1 MSVILYLQYKIRL
14 AVFVILHLP
23 EAIGQKKD
31 YSVGGPRGKARAWSG
46 THCRKVSH
54 RLVPE
59 AGRLCREWPAGSLR
73 CTASGRRLPWP
84 WEAGWAGH
92 VGKVCREG
100 EKIKSPNPT
109 QHPFSLI
116 LVSTPPFSFGY
127 LPFPGRRQLTCS
139 SNSISFSL
147 FPGTRKVTFPL
158 PCGQIRPSDWV
169 LPFPTQVNK
178 TNPLHPSPPTSLL
191 FRQQLWR
198 AQVDEWQCHYMD
210 TSWIPESVCG
220 GQLPGEFHL
229 IRTGLYVSNTPTF
242 VVLSHRDQGLLVTT
256 AQPIPS

>member
-1 MSVILYLQYKIRL
+1 MSVIVYLQYKIRL
-14 AVFVILHLP
+14 AVFIILNLP

-31 YSVGGPRGKARAWSG
+31 YSVGGPKGKARAWSG

-59 AGRLCREWPAGSLR
+59 AGRLCRAWPAGSLR

-116 LVSTPPFSFGY
+116 LVSTPPFSLGY

-139 SNSISFSL
+139 SNSISF
-147 FPGTRKVTFPL
+147 PL
-158 PCGQIRPSDWV
+158 HCSQIRPSDWV
-169 LPFPTQVNK
+169 LPLPSRANK
-178 TNPLHPSPPTSLL
+178 TNALHPSSP
-191 FRQQLWR
+191 
-198 AQVDEWQCHYMD
+198 
-210 TSWIPESVCG
+210 
-220 GQLPGEFHL
+220 
-229 IRTGLYVSNTPTF
+229 N
-242 VVLSHRDQGLLVTT
+242 LSPLSAATLEGTC
-256 AQPIPS
+256 